1 MSLAIFDLDNTLIGG
16 DSDYLWGEFLCD
28 EGIISD
34 RQSFEK
40 KNDYFYQQYEL
51 GSLDIYAWAEFSFE
65 ILSHYSINELEAF
78 HLKFMAQKIEPIFL
92 QKAQDCINNHKEN
105 GDTVLVITASNT
117 FVTAPIVKRYGIN
130 HLLATEPE
138 IVSGR
143 YTGKVSG
150 IPCFKSGKIENL
162 MPWLERNGESLKDS
176 TFYSDSHNDL
186 PLLELVENPVVVN
199 ADKILAK
206 MAQTKGWDIL
216 NWRYSFNDKCQSQ
229 QVRPKVPVC

>member
-78 HLKFMAQKIEPIFL
+78 HHKFMAQKIEPIFL
-92 QKAQDCINNHKEN
+92 EKAQDCINSHKKN

-130 HLLATEPE
+130 HLIATEPE

-162 MPWLERNGESLKDS
+162 MPWLKRNSESLKDS

-186 PLLELVENPVVVN
+186 PLLELVDNPVAVN

-206 MAQTKGWDIL
+206 IAQTKGWDIL
-216 NWRYSFNDKCQSQ
+216 NWR
-229 QVRPKVPVC
+229 